1 MVPDLFLAIFLIL
14 MNNVK
19 SCMGLSRRTI
29 SIFVKNDVPKVQTFT
44 RIEKGNKV
52 TQTPVKQ

>member
-1 MVPDLFLAIFLIL
+1 

-19 SCMGLSRRTI
+19 SFMGLNRRAI
-29 SIFVKNDVPKVQTFT
+29 SIFVKNDVAKVQTFT
-44 RIEKGNKV
+44 RIENGNKV